1 MEHTQIIADIDEAL
15 SQCAFLSDLDDKNI
29 LVTGAT
35 GMIGSMI
42 VKVLQSY
49 NRRYHTHIHIVAYIR
64 NIEKAESILADY
76 IDSQLEWVVGDICS
90 PIVYDKPVDYII
102 HTASTTTSKDFVTKP
117 VETIKTTI
125 DGTNA
130 ILSFARE
137 QQVQKLVYTS
147 SLEAYGIPDQFEVEE
162 NTNGHIDWTNV
173 RSSYSEGKRM
183 AECLC
188 CSYLAEYQ
196 VPIIIARLAQTF
208 GAGFAPTDNRVY
220 AQFARAVVQGE
231 DIILHTQ
238 GNTIHNYCYLTDA
251 VVALLLL
258 AIKGQTGEIYNIANE
273 ETTCSIAEMAQ
284 LAAQLSNWKT
294 QVRFDISDTQK
305 YGYNPEVKIKLVS
318 KKLRAL
324 GWTPH
329 NTLQQALEKSI
340 NWLKP

>member
-1 MEHTQIIADIDEAL
+1 MEHTQIIADLDEAL
-15 SQCAFLSDLDDKNI
+15 SQCAFLSDMDGKTI
-29 LVTGAT
+29 LVTGAS

-42 VKVLQSY
+42 VKVIQSY
-49 NRRYHTHIHIVAYIR
+49 NRRYHTHIHIVAHVR
-64 NIEKAESILADY
+64 NIEKAESTLTDY

-130 ILSFARE
+130 ILASARE
-137 QQVQKLVYTS
+137 KQVQKLVYTS

-188 CSYLAEYQ
+188 CSYQAEYQ

-238 GNTIHNYCYLTDA
+238 GNTIRNYCYLTDA

-258 AIKGQTGEIYNIANE
+258 AVKGQTGEVYNIANE

-284 LAAQLSNWKT
+284 LAAQLSNGKT
-294 QVRFDISDTQK
+294 QVRFDIADTQK

-324 GWTPH
+324 GWTPR